1 MLIINRFCVG
11 PVIKSRL
18 VGVIIKNPS
27 VVGNLNAIHSI
38 NLLHYIVIVA
48 NLSNSLLIVLKCYDY
63 NCMWCVNLESFDDRT
78 IDLDQKG
85 GVKLFYSKLYPLYLT
100 NSDMFIYKW
109 HFTLQVIVLITFF
122 LLTLMCIVSLITSPT
137 FTIENTS
144 HITSVSRFQ
153 HLCKFIGTKESVC
166 IRKEFN
172 SQRIGL
178 GSQHGRHFIV
188 LGHQYGRREMMWTHA
203 INY

>member
-63 NCMWCVNLESFDDRT
+63 NCM
-78 IDLDQKG
+78 
-85 GVKLFYSKLYPLYLT
+85 
-100 NSDMFIYKW
+100 
-109 HFTLQVIVLITFF
+109 
-122 LLTLMCIVSLITSPT
+122 
-137 FTIENTS
+137 
-144 HITSVSRFQ
+144 
-153 HLCKFIGTKESVC
+153 
-166 IRKEFN
+166 
-172 SQRIGL
+172 
-178 GSQHGRHFIV
+178 
-188 LGHQYGRREMMWTHA
+188 
-203 INY
+203 